1 MGATINLRNDILEK
15 VINGT
20 DFTISGIYVSLHTAD
35 PGETGANE
43 VTGGSYA
50 RKTGTWGTA
59 SNGEI
64 SITADIEFGDMPA
77 VTVTHVGLFDAST
90 AGNFLWSG
98 ALTASQTVDA
108 GQTLRLQSGN
118 LTARVE

>member
-20 DFTISGIYVSLHTAD
+20 DFTI
-35 PGETGANE
+35 
-43 VTGGSYA
+43 
-50 RKTGTWGTA
+50 
-59 SNGEI
+59 
-64 SITADIEFGDMPA
+64 
-77 VTVTHVGLFDAST
+77 
-90 AGNFLWSG
+90 
-98 ALTASQTVDA
+98 QTVDA